1 MAIIVNI
8 PSRGT
13 SAKFPDDA
21 TPEEIQAA
29 LDEAFPRNG
38 QDVAYDLAADPLFY
52 KRMTPD
58 DFTKYE
64 EFNKTKEKPGVMEMI
79 TSGVGA
85 IGNIFADGLVSL
97 IQNPE
102 KAPASALEGAARG
115 TLDMKNLIAQST
127 NPNSILFNFKDLITG
142 SGDSVSR
149 LLQFREA
156 MDAARYREGLA
167 TGEEKPILFTSDKLV
182 DPKQAEMFGTF
193 LDATSAIPALKAA
206 GIFGKAAK
214 VGEAVATGAKAAEMA
229 ATGASAT
236 ERAAGATARGIGGTV
251 SGAAEFI
258 QDRAARIGS
267 GVVENVGFT
276 PAEAAVGSRI
286 ADTITSSTLTNPA
299 IGGAVGYLLDDTEGL
314 GLGLGVGFGGAVV
327 GRWLKEAGE
336 GSVLAGVKRLGE
348 GLQAYGQ
355 ELAAGD
361 SRLSA
366 LERVAANTT
375 LSPSVTSVA
384 RAARYL
390 GGDWVMDTLLHT
402 VEGGITGSA
411 IGAGLGGLSQ
421 GEEGFFQ
428 GIGGGLAAG
437 ALGGGGGRQLA
448 HLTGAVK
455 SQAVAND
462 FAKWIGKQDPVQAQ
476 RAAEFVGE
484 MQNKGFDAR
493 ALLVD
498 ADTHA
503 KEAGLR
509 GITFIESVDELPKN
523 ADGKPVVPSEKFK
536 GLFVDPQ
543 DPAGTKGIYVN
554 AKYLKDA
561 PDTLAHEIA
570 HAIFAKSFTNR
581 ISDEFLQPLFGVE
594 VDGKIVAEPTLPRER
609 LNEFAARYSNAL
621 DGPDK
626 KKAQEFQNLFK
637 KVNDPATPEAERKSL
652 QAKIDNEYGMNK
664 RAQEFRDLYTKA
676 TDPTVPFEERKAAQA
691 EIAEEYASNYA
702 GFMVLGG
709 KGVEYADAL
718 LKGKVPKVVSSAFG
732 FLGDLAKQ
740 IVASKSLAEG
750 ALDPDAGIRSL
761 FYDKSG
767 KRMVNPELEKAT
779 ENLFKGVGDTEP
791 KVEVPLNET
800 TAKALNLQKTG
811 LVDENNKPKT
821 KYKRNKEMAQMVDN
835 IIADIERLPAAQ
847 RRMQIVRN
855 PLLPNYRNLEGPIS
869 QAEADIIGKY
879 LNPENRSLLMA
890 FASSIEDG
898 AIPVR
903 NITHLSLSRDKMVAT
918 SANALIHTIGIN
930 KENGIYIRFLDVGM
944 VRDRLGKLMQEDRF
958 KGLYNSVAEAYDA
971 YMKQYLPNLKDGRVP
986 SAQALAGNDGIDVG
1000 AARRNMFYEASGP
1013 RQPEAFINQPDAE
1026 FVYDKKKKPAFRSY
1040 SLAQIIRADVLANQG
1055 TTSFNEAGAYARMKQ
1070 NFSPVDAGDKQAY
1083 RNGEGSTVIKGT
1095 KGWRAYSPEGKL
1107 VGVFDSDTKAM
1118 DKLVKTRF
1126 SPDETYLKAVKSGD
1140 IETAQR
1146 MVDDAAKKAGY
1157 TVRAYHGTSNEFN
1170 TFKPR
1175 TAQGWGTGVYFAS
1188 DRESAEEYGPRVVSA
1203 YLKIERPFSETF
1215 PNEDESRIEQTNA
1228 YKQAQQQ
1235 YKNNPRFVSE
1245 ETGKLDWI
1253 ELYQESGVFAGQLIQ
1268 DLGYDA
1274 VMQEDSAHTQSGSE
1288 IVVFNPSQIKSSEP
1302 VTRDEQGNVIPLSKR
1317 FDIKSPDIRFS
1328 PAEREK
1334 ARLFAYEGEVS
1345 SYEFNAKLDKSK
1357 AEFEEQVRRNN
1368 EELARLKGLGQEIR
1382 DRTREIEQQAMQE
1395 EKRKAEEGRLRNK
1408 EFLDRM
1414 KAEEKAAADAQ
1425 AAAESAARKAAI
1437 EQATLDRAGNVEA
1450 STFPTGW
1457 KILKSV
1463 AGAYRLYNPAGML
1476 QGVYRSEQEARK
1488 RMAKKVK

>member
-1 MAIIVNI
+1 MPEIFL
-8 PSRGT
+8 PSKNLT
-13 SAKFPDDA
+13 LEFPDGMSEKEMSDA
-21 TPEEIQAA
+21 IEKE
-29 LDEAFPRNG
+29 FPRNG
-38 QDVAYDLAADPLFY
+38 QDVAYDLAVDPLFY
-52 KRMTPD
+52 KQMTPD

-64 EFNKTKEKPGVMEMI
+64 EFNKTKKTPGVMEMI

-85 IGNIFADGLVSL
+85 IGNIFADGLVAL
-97 IQNPE
+97 VQNPE
-102 KAPASALEGAARG
+102 KAPASVLEGAARG

-127 NPNSILFNFKDLITG
+127 DPNSILFNFKDLITG

-149 LLQFREA
+149 LFQFREA

-167 TGEEKPILFTSDKLV
+167 TGEEKPILFTSDKLL
-182 DPKQAEMFGTF
+182 DPKQAEMFSVF

-214 VGEAVATGAKAAEMA
+214 VGEAVATGARAAEMA
-229 ATGASAT
+229 ATGASMT
-236 ERAAGATARGIGGTV
+236 EKAAGATARGIGGAV

-258 QDRAARIGS
+258 QDRAARLGS
-267 GVVENVGFT
+267 GVVESVGFT

-286 ADTITSSTLTNPA
+286 ADTITSSTITNPA
-299 IGGAVGYLLDDTEGL
+299 VGAAVGYALGEEEGL

-336 GSVLAGVKRLGE
+336 GSVLSGVKRLGE
-348 GLQAYGQ
+348 GIQAYGQ
-355 ELAAGD
+355 ELAAGE

-375 LSPSVTSVA
+375 LSPSVTAVA

-402 VEGGITGSA
+402 VEGGITGST
-411 IGAGLGGLSQ
+411 IGAALGGLSQ

-437 ALGGGGGRQLA
+437 ALGGGVGRQIG

-462 FAKWIGKQDPVQAQ
+462 FAKWIGKQDPIQAQ

-523 ADGKPVVPSEKFK
+523 ADGKPVVPSDKFK

-594 VDGKIVAEPTLPRER
+594 VDGKVVAEPTLPRER
-609 LNEFAARYSNAL
+609 LNEFAARYSKAL
-621 DGPDK
+621 EGASK
-626 KKAQEFQNLFK
+626 EK
-637 KVNDPATPEAERKSL
+637 
-652 QAKIDNEYGMNK
+652 
-664 RAQEFRDLYTKA
+664 AQEFRDLYTKA
-676 TDPTVPFEERKAAQA
+676 TDPITPFEERKAAQSQ
-691 EIAEEYASNYA
+691 IAEEYASNYA
-702 GFMVLGG
+702 GFMVLGD
-709 KGVEYADAL
+709 KGVEYKDSL
-718 LKGKVPKVVSSAFG
+718 LKGKVPKIGSSAFG

-767 KRMVNPELEKAT
+767 KRMVSPELEKAT
-779 ENLFKGVGDTEP
+779 QNLFKGVGDTEP
-791 KVEVPLNET
+791 KVEIPLNET

-835 IIADIERLPAAQ
+835 IIADIEKLPAAQ

-855 PLLPNYRNLEGPIS
+855 PLDPRYRNIEGQIS
-869 QAEADIIGKY
+869 PAEAEVIGKY
-879 LNPENRSLLMA
+879 LNPENRALLTA

-903 NITHLSLSRDKMVAT
+903 NITHLALSRNKMVAT

-971 YMKQYLPNLKDGRVP
+971 YMKQYLPNLKDGRIP

-1026 FVYDKKKKPAFRSY
+1026 FVYDKKKKPAFRFY

-1055 TTSFNEAGAYARMKQ
+1055 TTSFNESGVYSRMKQ

-1126 SPDETYLKAVKSGD
+1126 SPAEGELSDLQKRQKAYMGEEAFNKMAK
-1140 IETAQR
+1140 EAE
-1146 MVDDAAKKAGY
+1146 AAK
-1157 TVRAYHGTSNEFN
+1157 V
-1170 TFKPR
+1170 KPVTPKTEAELR
-1175 TAQGWGTGVYFAS
+1175 REQFQQAS
-1188 DRESAEEYGPRVVSA
+1188 RFVPSSKPP
-1203 YLKIERPFSETF
+1203 K
-1215 PNEDESRIEQTNA
+1215 
-1228 YKQAQQQ
+1228 KQAAEV
-1235 YKNNPRFVSE
+1235 N
-1245 ETGKLDWI
+1245 L
-1253 ELYQESGVFAGQLIQ
+1253 
-1268 DLGYDA
+1268 
-1274 VMQEDSAHTQSGSE
+1274 
-1288 IVVFNPSQIKSSEP
+1288 
-1302 VTRDEQGNVIPLSKR
+1302 EQR
-1317 FDIKSPDIRFS
+1317 EFD
-1328 PAEREK
+1328 
-1334 ARLFAYEGEVS
+1334 
-1345 SYEFNAKLDKSK
+1345 
-1357 AEFEEQVRRNN
+1357 EQVRRNN
-1368 EELARLKGLGQEIR
+1368 EELENIR
-1382 DRTREIEQQAMQE
+1382 RAKAAAEKQAQVEQQFAQE
-1395 EKRKAEEGRLRNK
+1395 EIKQREAENLSNK
-1408 EFLDRM
+1408 EFIARM

-1425 AAAESAARKAAI
+1425 AAAESAARKAAV

-1476 QGVYRSEQEARK
+1476 QGVYRSEEEARK